1 MKRKGTIAM
10 PQLLCRIPKGLL
22 TPDSKKKMLQEI
34 VKVTHESVGSDP
46 TIINIVVEEVER
58 SDYVINGEVV

>member
-1 MKRKGTIAM
+1 M

-58 SDYVINGEVV
+58 SDYVINGEAA